1 MPATMPAT
9 MPHENATC
17 YSSLNVTIRTEKA
30 RAFIEEEK
38 RKRGC
43 TKTALFNELLE
54 VLADLPTFFSTPESS
69 KLEELTA
76 LKKFL
81 SDPVTERI
89 PELAEV
95 TRRDP
100 LRMLLFVLDQGMRTI
115 DAEQSSEPFHR
126 IQPEQN

>member
-9 MPHENATC
+9 MPPENVTC
-17 YSSLNVTIRTEKA
+17 YSSLNVTIKNEEA
-30 RAFIEEEK
+30 HAFIAEEK

-89 PELAEV
+89 PELAKI

-100 LRMLLFVLDQGMRTI
+100 LRMLLFVLDQGMRAI
-115 DAEQSSEPFHR
+115 ESEQSSEPFR
-126 IQPEQN
+126 RVQPEQN